1 MEGILQFYP
10 LDLLDKIVSVFEG
23 TDTEACPWEGFSLQ
37 QEGFSNTW
45 GLKVILSGLHYTE
58 VCLYEVKAFFRV
70 LEPWEG
76 LFLQLKDFPAPGTLR
91 VQGQG
96 EGFIL

>member
-1 MEGILQFYP
+1 MAGILQFYP
-10 LDLLDKIVSVFEG
+10 LGLPVEG

-76 LFLQLKDFPAPGTLR
+76 LFLQLKDFPALGTLR